1 MCAFLGVP
9 VPVGEPFPHVNDSAD
24 FSRRQRD
31 QYRHIA
37 RKLLPVLG
45 VAVARG
51 ATGVILGLSRRR
63 ERRPGRD

>member
-1 MCAFLGVP
+1 LCAFLDVP
-9 VPVGEPFPHVNDSAD
+9 IPVGEPFPHVNDSAD

-45 VAVARG
+45 VTVAAG
-51 ATGVILGLSRRR
+51 AAALTLAFSRRR
-63 ERRPGRD
+63 ERRSARD